1 MKGIILAGG
10 KGTRLH
16 PITLA
21 VSKQLLPVYDKP
33 MIYYPLSTLMLAGIR
48 EILLISTP
56 QDLPLFRHLL
66 GSGSQWGLQ
75 FTYAEQAE
83 PRGLSDAFII
93 AEQFLDGG
101 PACLIL
107 GDNIFFGQG
116 ISTQLMQAEKLQEG
130 GIIFAYR
137 VRDPQR
143 YGVIEF
149 DEAGR
154 AISLEE
160 KPARPRSNFAIPGL
174 YFFDRRVASF
184 ARALTP
190 SPRGEL
196 EITDLCRMYLN
207 SGQLQ
212 VLQLGRGIAWLDA
225 GTHES
230 LLQAANFIQVVQER
244 QGIMISCPEEIA
256 YRMGFI
262 SKEMLSGLAQSYKQ
276 NSYGAY
282 LAGLTEEGIN

>member
-33 MIYYPLSTLMLAGIR
+33 MVYYPLSMLMLAGIR
-48 EILLISTP
+48 EIMLISTP

-66 GSGSQWGLQ
+66 GSGLQWGLQ
-75 FTYAEQAE
+75 FSYAEQAE
-83 PRGLSDAFII
+83 PRGLPEAFII
-93 AEQFLDGG
+93 AEEFLDSG

-116 ISTQLMQAEKLQEG
+116 ISNQLIQAARLQEG

-143 YGVIEF
+143 YGVVEF
-149 DEAGR
+149 DDSWR

-160 KPARPRSNFAIPGL
+160 KPASPRSNFAIPGL
-174 YFFDRRVASF
+174 YFFDSRVASF
-184 ARALTP
+184 ARTLKP
-190 SPRGEL
+190 SARLEL
-196 EITDLCRMYLN
+196 EITDLGRLYLEM
-207 SGQLQ
+207 GHLQ
-212 VLQLGRGIAWLDA
+212 VLPMGRGIAWLDA

-230 LLQAANFIQVVQER
+230 LLQAANFIQAVQER
-244 QGIMISCPEEIA
+244 QGIMISSPEEIA
-256 YRMGFI
+256 YRKGFI
-262 SKEMLSGLAQSYKQ
+262 SREMLIELAQSYNK
-276 NSYGAY
+276 NGYAEY
-282 LAGLTEEGIN
+282 LLRLAEEKIS